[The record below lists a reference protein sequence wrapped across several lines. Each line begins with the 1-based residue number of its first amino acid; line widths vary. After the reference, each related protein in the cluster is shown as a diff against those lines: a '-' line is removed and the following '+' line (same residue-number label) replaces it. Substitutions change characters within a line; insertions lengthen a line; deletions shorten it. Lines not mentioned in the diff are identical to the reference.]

1 MPHGSAL
8 HDEIFCQIIRQ
19 TNGNPDPVSTRR
31 GWALL
36 AHAAGTIPPTP
47 EFLPFLMYWCEQ
59 HLVSTNRTT
68 TNRNGKDEPSEQDY
82 VVAALAKSVQM
93 RAKRIV
99 DQGPRAHCPTAQE
112 IEALTYTLDTPRP
125 KGQPIGQPITQ
136 MQMQVHLILWQGDS
150 SGGGNSTVVAVP
162 VDSWTTVKDMHQM
175 VTLEANVKDGG
186 LFALYAGMVGDNY
199 EGEVLD
205 GDCRVLDVVAHW
217 QDSDGGGSGRLF
229 IYKVHLY
236 LYPDRKDNAAVDLF
250 FRQGMYDIANTR
262 YPVPDDTYCAAMLA
276 ALQAQAQFGDYAEDG
291 DFGEE
296 VSAEALE
303 VWKTFAGNTPRHAKA
318 RYLDIIQ
325 AWKFY
330 GSKFFTVEL
339 QKDKTTCDEFT
350 DYGGD
355 DEVVLAINARC
366 VFVMSGRAGAPF
378 QSQEDTN
385 VLAEFRYE
393 SILATGLGGTDR
405 KMSSFVIN
413 TGNLHDPRKVC
424 FLTECGKDIQN
435 LILAYRRDHN

>member
-1 MPHGSAL
+1 
-8 HDEIFCQIIRQ
+8 
-19 TNGNPDPVSTRR
+19 
-31 GWALL
+31 
-36 AHAAGTIPPTP
+36 
-47 EFLPFLMYWCEQ
+47 
-59 HLVSTNRTT
+59 
-68 TNRNGKDEPSEQDY
+68 
-82 VVAALAKSVQM
+82 
-93 RAKRIV
+93 
-99 DQGPRAHCPTAQE
+99 
-112 IEALTYTLDTPRP
+112 
-125 KGQPIGQPITQ
+125 

-339 QKDKTTCDEFT
+339 QKDKTTCHQCPVCLRHEWQGWCSFSKPRRHECSRRVPLRKHPRDGPGRHRQKNVQFR
-350 DYGGD
+350 DKHRK
-355 DEVVLAINARC
+355 LARPTKG
-366 VFVMSGRAGAPF
+366 VFPHGVWQRHPKSYSGIPTRP
-378 QSQEDTN
+378 Q
-385 VLAEFRYE
+385 L
-393 SILATGLGGTDR
+393 
-405 KMSSFVIN
+405 
-413 TGNLHDPRKVC
+413 
-424 FLTECGKDIQN
+424 
-435 LILAYRRDHN
+435 